1 VNDKSTQSLSA
12 LDADVR
18 ARISTYAQTHGAEV
32 TQLLQSY
39 SRSWSSALSRSERAE
54 LIAAIWEPEGSYS
67 DPTAVDVSPADLV
80 DHIEKMLRVLGPVK
94 LRPCGTPFFY
104 AGRTAFSWEF
114 VTEDG
119 AQLSE
124 ISSYGTDFARISERF
139 RLLSITGFFGSVI
152 GSRAS

>member
-1 VNDKSTQSLSA
+1 VNDNSTQSLSA
-12 LDADVR
+12 IDADVR
-18 ARISTYAQTHGAEV
+18 AGIGTYAQTHGAEV
-32 TQLLQSY
+32 AQLLQSY
-39 SRSWSSALSRSERAE
+39 SRSWSAVLSRTERAE
-54 LIAAIWEPEGSYS
+54 LIATIWEPEGSYS
-67 DPTAVDVSPADLV
+67 DPTAVDVSPVDLA
-80 DHIEKMLRVLGPVK
+80 DHIENMLPALGSAK

-124 ISSYGTDFARISERF
+124 ISSFGTDFARISERF

-152 GSRAS
+152 GPRAS